1 MVRDSIIQELK
12 ELHERFF
19 KHFTI
24 GKDEYNAE
32 VKRLRFKFV
41 IDYDREE

>member
-1 MVRDSIIQELK
+1 MIRDTVVHELK
-12 ELHERFF
+12 ELHDRYF

-32 VKRLRFKFV
+32 MLKLC
-41 IDYDREE
+41 